1 MHQFLIFWPGH
12 VVHRI
17 VVPQPGIEPVSGQ
30 WKNGILTT
38 RPPGKSPWV
47 KFL

>member
-1 MHQFLIFWPGH
+1 MGQFLIFWPSH
-12 VVHRI
+12 VAHRLL
-17 VVPQPGIEPVSGQ
+17 VPQPGIEPVSLQ
-30 WKNGILTT
+30 WKHEILTT